1 MANDKKNIIFSY
13 LNILKREIEKKKYL
27 SFIRKIFN
35 LIFKILINLVKKKLN
50 IIINLDKQENSKIY
64 NYPLEKLFNRFNC
77 DKGKFLIQNNKRI
90 KTHNYTPFYEK
101 YFKNIKN
108 NKIKILE
115 IGSHEGKGLA
125 AFYFF
130 FPKSSLFGANI
141 NPFQMNFQSS
151 RIKEIFID
159 VSSKTTLQN
168 FCKHF
173 KEDFDIIIDDAS
185 HNLADILLTL
195 PLLFKKLNKGGF
207 YVIEDIN
214 QFEVYKNLNPTN
226 ETLTPIKILKNI
238 QQKKEFNSEF
248 ITTDDVKY
256 LRDNIAEYFFEKGD
270 MIVNGYNISDI
281 VFIKKNG

>member
-1 MANDKKNIIFSY
+1 MANDKKNVIFSY

-35 LIFKILINLVKKKLN
+35 LIFKILINLIKKKLN

-64 NYPLEKLFNRFNC
+64 NYSLEKLFNHFNC
-77 DKGKFLIQNNKRI
+77 DKGKFLSQSNNRI

-115 IGSHEGKGLA
+115 LGSHEGKGLA

-130 FPKSSLFGANI
+130 FPNSSLFGANI
-141 NPFQMNFQSS
+141 NPFQMNFQSC
-151 RIKEIFID
+151 RIEEIFID
-159 VSSKTTLQN
+159 VSSKKTLKN

-214 QFEVYKNLNPTN
+214 QFDVYKNLNPTN
-226 ETLTPIKILKNI
+226 EKLTPIKILRNI

-248 ITTDDVKY
+248 ITTDDVEY

-281 VFIKKNG
+281 VFLKKNG

>member
-35 LIFKILINLVKKKLN
+35 LIFKILINLIKKKLN

-115 IGSHEGKGLA
+115 LGSHEGKGLA

-141 NPFQMNFQSS
+141 NPFQMNFQSC
-151 RIKEIFID
+151 RIEEIFID
-159 VSSKTTLQN
+159 VSSKKTLKN

-238 QQKKEFNSEF
+238 QQKKEFNSKF